1 MHVAGREERNPDN
14 TFARRLHPSSAY
26 GRVQTRFRGF
36 ARELGL
42 ALELRTKDKAVSL
55 VIIVGRKSSAVAYSV
70 NELAILRTMRMILA
84 TRNSLSVDQLH
95 LLNY

>member
-1 MHVAGREERNPDN
+1 MHVAGREEINPDN

-36 ARELGL
+36 AREMRL

-55 VIIVGRKSSAVAYSV
+55 IIIANRKSQISAVAYCV
-70 NELAILRTMRMILA
+70 NEIAIYTHCENDNCSVGLA
-84 TRNSLSVDQLH
+84 TL
-95 LLNY
+95 